1 MTEATSAKLSSFRIT
16 IDDYSYSSSP
26 NTYRRTEESTY
37 TSVPRLERRLSLP
50 TDLRGARTSR
60 RPPPVVIQQEFPPA
74 ARTSARAPT
83 RHDDTMCTTNLYTY
97 IYPDG
102 RKEHT
107 RVPSLCSHSRHNIP
121 CPNNVIFQ
129 HPPSYVSNAGEASSA
144 PSGSPFLPAMGGH
157 FPPTP
162 TYTPRSSTPNNYRS
176 GDESDRS
183 GYRSGSSSRNKRSP
197 TVYVNGQK
205 YDLEPHVSPSS
216 RHSRR
221 SSRNEHVVINGPP
234 SPRTPPTAFANTAPS
249 SPSAPYIVDVNPHRA
264 SSSSR
269 NPVVIDVVDPNEY
282 RHSKKKHHSKHSRH
296 TSTSSHDSSHR
307 SHDEEEKAA
316 SRRRRKERKQ
326 QQEYE
331 EAERRDAHRSS
342 RLMDRINQAN
352 ANIANRPAVPMPPR
366 RSNTTSYRDAELA
379 EAVRNLNLDKERRR
393 EQRAK
398 EAEEEAMK
406 QRLKD
411 RMMPRRAT
419 ISGGRRHQVLYDDG
433 TYRWE

>member
-1 MTEATSAKLSSFRIT
+1 
-16 IDDYSYSSSP
+16 
-26 NTYRRTEESTY
+26 
-37 TSVPRLERRLSLP
+37 
-50 TDLRGARTSR
+50 
-60 RPPPVVIQQEFPPA
+60 
-74 ARTSARAPT
+74 
-83 RHDDTMCTTNLYTY
+83 MCTTNLYTY

-121 CPNNVIFQ
+121 CPNNVVFQ

-144 PSGSPFLPAMGGH
+144 PSGSPFMPMLGGH

-183 GYRSGSSSRNKRSP
+183 GYRSGSSSRSKRSP
-197 TVYVNGQK
+197 TVYVNGQA
-205 YDLEPHVSPSS
+205 YDLEPHGSPSS
-216 RHSRR
+216 RHARK
-221 SSRNEHVVINGPP
+221 SSRGEHVVINGPP
-234 SPRTPPTAFANTAPS
+234 SPRTPPTSFPTSAPS
-249 SPSAPYIVDVNPHRA
+249 SPSAPYIVDVNRRA

-269 NPVVIDVVDPNEY
+269 NNPVVIDVVDPNEY
-282 RHSKKKHHSKHSRH
+282 RHSKKKHHSSEKKHSRH
-296 TSTSSHDSSHR
+296 TSTSSHESTRR

-316 SRRRRKERKQ
+316 SRRRRRERKQ
-326 QQEYE
+326 QEQE
-331 EAERRDAHRSS
+331 EAERRDAQRSS
-342 RLMDRINQAN
+342 RLLDRINQAN

-366 RSNTTSYRDAELA
+366 RSSTYRDAELT

-398 EAEEEAMK
+398 EAEEEALK
-406 QRLKD
+406 QRLKE
-411 RMMPRRAT
+411 RMLPRRNT